1 MINIVWITIFLS
13 ISLNA
18 GFMDSVGDMVESTL
32 SDDKLEVEPEVTT
45 VGTLSVTSGSNH
57 KEESTLDSMVDSVKD
72 SVGIKKV
79 KVKESS
85 LLEDMLDTAKETIGI
100 KEEKSKKSSLLD
112 DTLTAMKEVAGIE
125 SKKKD
130 NRYFDDGIMGDMAE
144 LISLEKGDT
153 LGLPSVFGLNEK
165 KEKKVFGSTVLGDTI
180 LGDAKE
186 TSTSFYRGFKTTG
199 ESTEFMSGMMYKS
212 SKVYNEMFDIFDDSP
227 LNIFDDK
234 NEREPSIFDMFN
246 KGNDV
251 LDILD

>member
-57 KEESTLDSMVDSVKD
+57 KEESILDSMVDSVKD

-112 DTLTAMKEVAGIE
+112 DTLTAMKEVTGIE

-130 NRYFDDGIMGDMAE
+130 NSYFDDGIMGDMAA
-144 LISLEKGDT
+144 LISLEKGDD

-212 SKVYNEMFDIFDDSP
+212 AKVYNEMFDIFDDSP

-234 NEREPSIFDMFN
+234 DEREPSIFDMFD